1 MCMLCASCLSFRVL
15 AQTQPAGTGI
25 SLNAFVPSGDI
36 PAEACRNLENKLT
49 RAIAA
54 NGFADNGYI
63 DRFVLTAKVDVLSK
77 DVVPSTPPR
86 ISQKL
91 EVTFMVGDVI
101 ENKVYATSTVSLAG
115 IGTNETKA
123 FIAAFSRINPQ
134 QRELQ
139 AMLKEAREKILAFYT
154 SNCDAIITNART
166 LCSMQKYD
174 EAIFRL
180 MSVPDVCRA
189 CYEKCQKEA
198 VSIYQQKIDAE
209 GAELLNQAKAAWMKQ
224 PDAAGAQEVAAIIGR
239 IDPKAK
245 NYNAVENFRNEV
257 GSKLQA
263 DAKREWDFQMKQ
275 YEDRQAFKIKKHED
289 EQELNRSIVEACRAI
304 GVAFGEGQ
312 PETVTET
319 IVCGW
324 G

>member
-1 MCMLCASCLSFRVL
+1 MKKRMYIWIWMLCATCLSFQVE
-15 AQTQPAGTGI
+15 AQTQSAGTGI
-25 SLNAFVPSGDI
+25 SLNAFVPAEWI

-54 NGFADNGYI
+54 NSFADNGYV

-86 ISQKL
+86 VSQKL

-101 ENKVYATSTVSLAG
+101 ENKVYGTATVSLAG

-134 QRELQ
+134 QKELQ
-139 AMLKEAREKILAFYT
+139 DMLKEAREKIVAFY
-154 SNCDAIITNART
+154 SNNCDAILANAEA
-166 LCSMQKYD
+166 LVKMQKYD

-189 CYEKCQKEA
+189 CYEKCQKA
-198 VSIYQQKIDAE
+198 AAGIYQQKIDAE
-209 GAELLNQAKAAWMKQ
+209 GVALLNQAKTVWMKQ
-224 PDAAGAQEVAAIIGR
+224 PDAEGAQEVAALISR

-245 NYNAVENFRNEV
+245 NYNAVTAFRNEV
-257 GSKLQA
+257 GGKLQA
-263 DAKREWDFQMKQ
+263 DAKREWDFKMKQ
-275 YEDRQAFKIKKHED
+275 YEDEQA
-289 EQELNRSIVEACRAI
+289 LNRSIVEACRAI

-319 IVCGW
+319 VVYGW
-324 G
+324 W

>member
-1 MCMLCASCLSFRVL
+1 MKEIRFLFLCMLCASCLSFRVL

-36 PAEACRNLENKLT
+36 PAEACRNLE
-49 RAIAA
+49 
-54 NGFADNGYI
+54 

-224 PDAAGAQEVAAIIGR
+224 PNAAGAQEVAAIIGR

-275 YEDRQAFKIKKHED
+275 YENRQVFK
-289 EQELNRSIVEACRAI
+289 NSIVEACKAV
-304 GVAFGEGQ
+304 GVAFGNGQ
-312 PETVTET
+312 PKEVAKTV
-319 IVCGW
+319 VQKW
-324 G
+324 